1 MIPTLR
7 RSALA
12 AAALDGLNVASL
24 GLMAVVAGQ
33 LAVAAVR
40 DWLTAAIALASAVL
54 LLRFRIN
61 ASWLVLGGA
70 IAGAAATW
78 IRS

>member
-1 MIPTLR
+1 V
-7 RSALA
+7 
-12 AAALDGLNVASL
+12 VASQL
-24 GLMAVVAGQ
+24 G
-33 LAVAAVR
+33 VAAVR